1 MQCKFIENYGRAF
14 KKQQKDVCAMGAQF
28 FDIIFRC
35 GFVEEAIAYRVDEVN
50 TPVIKLITQ

>member
-1 MQCKFIENYGRAF
+1 
-14 KKQQKDVCAMGAQF
+14 MGAQF